1 MKTKIAINGFGRIGR
16 IFFRCAFE
24 CPDIEIV
31 AVNDLVA
38 PEVMAYLLG
47 YDTVYGHYEKS
58 VEIEN
63 GELIV
68 DGKKIKIL
76 REKEPSLLPWKELD
90 IDIVIES
97 TGVFESSEKAEA
109 HLTAGAKRV
118 VITAPSQDDITS
130 DRITSGGSC
139 TTNATTPIIA
149 VMGGN

>member
-68 DGKKIKIL
+68 DGKTGFVVAPEKGIEGLKEALSKIDTIKPQDC
-76 REKEPSLLPWKELD
+76 RDHVVKNFSTQTMVDSYEK
-90 IDIVIES
+90 
-97 TGVFESSEKAEA
+97 TYSE
-109 HLTAGAKRV
+109 
-118 VITAPSQDDITS
+118 
-130 DRITSGGSC
+130 
-139 TTNATTPIIA
+139 II
-149 VMGGN
+149 NLKKS